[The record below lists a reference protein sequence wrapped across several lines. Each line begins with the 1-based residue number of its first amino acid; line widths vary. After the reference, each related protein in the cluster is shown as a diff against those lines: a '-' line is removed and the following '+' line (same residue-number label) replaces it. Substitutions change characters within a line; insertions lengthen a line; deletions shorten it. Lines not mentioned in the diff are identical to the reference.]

1 METLQKNF
9 LNILELW
16 TENHMIGCIIQARMG
31 SSRLPGKVLMKSKN
45 GKPLLYYVISQLRY
59 CAKVKNFVIAT
70 TTNKEDDEIEKFAKK
85 NSVSIFRGSEKDVL
99 DRYYQCAKKYSFST
113 IIRITADC
121 PLIDPSIVDKVIERF
136 FSGNYDFAS
145 NTLVRTFPI
154 GTDVEVFSFSALNRA
169 WENTQLPS
177 EREHVTPYLR
187 KEENFKIINVENDKN
202 ISNLRLTV
210 DRIEDFELIK
220 QILNNISINPIHLED
235 VLELFSR
242 KSELIEINKH
252 INHNEG
258 FNKSLEEDREFI
270 KKQKR

>member
-1 METLQKNF
+1 M
-9 LNILELW
+9 
-16 TENHMIGCIIQARMG
+16 
-31 SSRLPGKVLMKSKN
+31 
-45 GKPLLYYVISQLRY
+45 
-59 CAKVKNFVIAT
+59 
-70 TTNKEDDEIEKFAKK
+70 
-85 NSVSIFRGSEKDVL
+85 
-99 DRYYQCAKKYSFST
+99 
-113 IIRITADC
+113 
-121 PLIDPSIVDKVIERF
+121 
-136 FSGNYDFAS
+136 
-145 NTLVRTFPI
+145 
-154 GTDVEVFSFSALNRA
+154 GTDVEVFSFSALNMA

-242 KSELIEINKH
+242 KPELIEINKH

-258 FNKSLEEDREFI
+258 FNKSLEEDKEFI

>member
-1 METLQKNF
+1 
-9 LNILELW
+9 
-16 TENHMIGCIIQARMG
+16 MIGCIIQARMG
-31 SSRLPGKVLMKSKN
+31 SSRLPSKVLMKSDD
-45 GKPLLYYVISQLRY
+45 GRPLLYYVINQLRY
-59 CAKVKNFVIAT
+59 CTKVKNLVIAT
-70 TTNKEDDEIEKFAKK
+70 TTNQEDDEIEKFAND
-85 NSVSIFRGSEKDVL
+85 NSVNIFRGKEKDVL
-99 DRYYQCAKKYSFST
+99 DRYFQCAKKYSFST
-113 IIRITADC
+113 IVRITADC
-121 PLIDPSIVDKVIERF
+121 PLIDPQIVDKVIEKF
-136 FSGNYDFAS
+136 FSGNYDFAT
-145 NTLVRTFPI
+145 NTLTRTFPI
-154 GTDVEVFSFSALNRA
+154 GIDVEVFSFSALNRA

-187 KEENFKIINVENDKN
+187 KEENFKIINIENDKN

-242 KSELIEINKH
+242 KPELIEINKH

-258 FNKSLEEDREFI
+258 FNKSLEEDKEFI

>member
-1 METLQKNF
+1 
-9 LNILELW
+9 
-16 TENHMIGCIIQARMG
+16 MIGCIIQARMG
-31 SSRLPGKVLMKSKN
+31 SSRLPGKALMKSDS
-45 GKPLLYYVISQLRY
+45 GKPLLYYVINQLRY
-59 CAKVKNFVIAT
+59 CSKIKNLVIAT
-70 TTNKEDDEIEKFAKK
+70 TTNQEDDEIEKFANN
-85 NSVSIFRGSEKDVL
+85 NSVNVFRGKEKDVL
-99 DRYYQCAKKYSFST
+99 DRYFQCAKKYSFST
-113 IIRITADC
+113 IVRITDDC
-121 PLIDPSIVDKVIERF
+121 PLIDPQIVDKVIEQF
-136 FSGNYDFAS
+136 FSENCDFAT
-145 NTLVRTFPI
+145 NTLTRTFPI

-169 WENTQLPS
+169 WENAQLPS

-187 KEENFKIINVENDKN
+187 NKENYKIINVENDKN

-242 KSELIEINKH
+242 KPELIEINKH

-258 FNKSLEEDREFI
+258 FNKSLEEDKEFI